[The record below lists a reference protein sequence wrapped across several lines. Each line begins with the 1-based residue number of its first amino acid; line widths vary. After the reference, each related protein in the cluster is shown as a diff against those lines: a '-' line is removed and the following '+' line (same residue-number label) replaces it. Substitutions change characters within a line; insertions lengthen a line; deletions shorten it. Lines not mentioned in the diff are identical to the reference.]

1 MSTKVE
7 SKRVEATKSGEDARG
22 LMGLMLTGGA
32 ARFGY
37 LLK

>member
-1 MSTKVE
+1 MATKVE
-7 SKRVEATKSGEDARG
+7 TKRVETTKSVEYARG

-37 LLK
+37 LVK